1 MSNDTQITVSGY
13 VVYEPELKRVSGDLA
28 LINLTIASTPQKYSK
43 DTNSWVDGETLFLR
57 ATAWRTLAENIA
69 LTIRKGSPVIAQGK
83 LVSKSYEKDGEK
95 KTNFELELTEIGLAL
110 SKPMKNVQ
118 TIPDSANTAFDSG
131 TPF

>member
-1 MSNDTQITVSGY
+1 MSNDTVITVTGY

-28 LINLTIASTPQKYSK
+28 LINLTIASTPQKYNK
-43 DTNSWVDGETLFLR
+43 ETTSWVDGETMFLR

-95 KTNFELELTEIGLAL
+95 KTNFELELSEIGLAL
-110 SKPMKNVQ
+110 SRPVKNVQ
-118 TIPDSANTAFDSG
+118 TVPETADA
-131 TPF
+131 PF